1 MDDTSWD
8 GARKLRVREALRG
21 RVEAALASARE
32 AVADQRGAAE
42 LDQADVH
49 DVDDL
54 SQSDE
59 GGDLAGLFGGVVAR
73 RQQELVQIDALDL
86 APTDVVADG
95 AIIAFGGDH
104 YLVGIAAEAFE
115 VDGTTLEGIAA
126 DSPLHAVIVGLKA
139 GDDFTIGGTEHR
151 LDLVV

>member
-32 AVADQRGAAE
+32 AVADQQGAAE

-73 RQQELVQIDALDL
+73 RQEELARVDALDVT
-86 APTDVVADG
+86 PTDVVADG
-95 AIIAFGGDH
+95 AIVAFGDDH
-104 YLVGIAAEAFE
+104 YVVGVAAEAFE
-115 VDGTTLEGIAA
+115 VDGTTFEGIAA
-126 DSPLHAVIVGLKA
+126 DAPAHAAILGLKA
-139 GDDFTIGGTEHR
+139 GDRFTIGGTEHR

>member
-8 GARKLRVREALRG
+8 GARKLRVREALRD

-73 RQQELVQIDALDL
+73 RQQELVRIDALDL

-95 AIIAFGGDH
+95 AIVAFGGDH
-104 YLVGIAAEAFE
+104 YLVGVAAEAFE

-126 DSPLHAVIVGLKA
+126 DAPLHAAIAGLKA
-139 GDDFTIGGTEHR
+139 GDSFTIGGTEHR

>member
-8 GARKLRVREALRG
+8 GARKLRVRDALRG

-59 GGDLAGLFGGVVAR
+59 GGDLAGLFGGAVDR
-73 RQQELVQIDALDL
+73 RQRELVRIDALDL
-86 APTDVVADG
+86 APTDVVGDG
-95 AIIAFGGDH
+95 AIVAFGGDH
-104 YLVGIAAEAFE
+104 YLVGVAAEAFE
-115 VDGTTLEGIAA
+115 VDGTTVEGIAA

-139 GDDFTIGGTEHR
+139 GDSFTVGGTEHR